1 MLGLKILL
9 TIWNLRIAYLEQ
21 LIEQKNSDQEKYVYS
36 GYGIKFDS
44 AGS

>member
-1 MLGLKILL
+1 MTGQEILQ
-9 TIWNLRIAYLEQ
+9 TSFNLSGATSVVIY
-21 LIEQKNSDQEKYVYS
+21 SDKEKYVYS

>member
-1 MLGLKILL
+1 MTGQEILQTSL
-9 TIWNLRIAYLEQ
+9 NLSGGTSVVIC
-21 LIEQKNSDQEKYVYS
+21 SDKEKYVYS